1 MIARIAIAVGLGSL
15 VTSGLLF
22 FMQYMIATGEGA
34 LTDTQTFR
42 AVDFVRV
49 ERNEVV
55 ETKQEKPERPPEP
68 ERAPEVPS
76 PQLSEGFDTQM
87 SVSMAAPAIETN
99 PAASSVGF
107 GVSDGD
113 YLPIVKVAPVYP
125 QRALSRRLEGYVL
138 VEFAVTRT
146 GAVKDVVVVESTAP
160 IFEKP
165 AIEAALKFRYKPRVI
180 DGESVEVVGV
190 RNRITFTMASSQA

>member
-1 MIARIAIAVGLGSL
+1 MIARIAVSVGIGSL

-22 FMQYMIATGEGA
+22 VMQLMIATGQGA
-34 LTDTQTFR
+34 LTYSQTFTV
-42 AVDFVRV
+42 VDFVRV

-55 ETKQEKPERPPEP
+55 ETKQARPERPPEP
-68 ERAPEVPS
+68 ERAPDVPS

-87 SVSMAAPAIETN
+87 SVSMAPPVIETN
-99 PAASSVGF
+99 PAGSSVGF

-113 YLPIVKVAPVYP
+113 YLPIVKVSPVYP
-125 QRALSRRLEGYVL
+125 QRALARRLEGYVL
-138 VEFAVTRT
+138 LEFAVTRT
-146 GAVKDVVVVESTAP
+146 GAVKDIVVVESTAQ
-160 IFEKP
+160 IFERP